1 MECSP
6 KHISLLDSVVQEI
19 LDCGHW
25 LHYGRRLL
33 DEDKSSSSKTNMD
46 LWITITLEVLIPV
59 ILLVLDQSGNLKLTI
74 LGVIGFVGVMLIVGT
89 IYIHRKR
96 KRFKLS
102 ESDKTAL
109 NLILPQIEL
118 YLTELITFLQKIDI
132 RCPMSEKQIS
142 LKFKDFEA
150 MKRKRADLRH
160 QISVAFGKVNS
171 DWEKESAKL
180 ASEELRPYMKF
191 YEKEENHE

>member
-59 ILLVLDQSGNLKLTI
+59 ILLVLDQLGNLKVTI

-109 NLILPQIEL
+109 NLISILRLFFENL
-118 YLTELITFLQKIDI
+118 LTAPRSQVFNPLKI
-132 RCPMSEKQIS
+132 
-142 LKFKDFEA
+142 
-150 MKRKRADLRH
+150 
-160 QISVAFGKVNS
+160 
-171 DWEKESAKL
+171 
-180 ASEELRPYMKF
+180 
-191 YEKEENHE
+191 